1 MMKTKV
7 LLAVDKRNDPQVVC
21 AYLADRFRAHE
32 IEIDVLNVLPSEV
45 EDQDASGAVQ
55 GSLLDASQ
63 APGSHHECA
72 SNLVSAFLHELRD
85 KHGLATVRTHVEYGD
100 AATVIIACSKRWHSS
115 VILIEAPKSRG
126 LLTACRFDGVTRR
139 LLARASCP
147 VELLRNRPV
156 STKDAGKVMVPVA
169 LEQLASFPFS
179 QLQRLP
185 LEPGSSLHL
194 LGILPPPFDD
204 SRLEASPAAIVKAL
218 HESRL
223 FRERAEKQLEE
234 VCQELA
240 GELEAGTSVQFE
252 VVEGCAHDCTSESAR
267 RLQASLVVMSMHA
280 DHGFARSWFSRL
292 APEAIAL
299 SSISPVMLL
308 KAPEQAV
315 AGECEQ
321 AESQFARLSSR

>member
-1 MMKTKV
+1 MKTKV

-21 AYLADRFRAHE
+21 AYIADRFRSHE
-32 IEIDVLNVLPSEV
+32 IEIDVLSVLPAEAES
-45 EDQDASGAVQ
+45 QDAAGAVQ
-55 GSLLDASQ
+55 GSLLDVSRA
-63 APGSHHECA
+63 AGSHHECA
-72 SNLVSAFLHELRD
+72 SSLVSAFLHELRD
-85 KHGLATVRTHVEYGD
+85 KHGLAKVRTHVEYGD
-100 AATVIIACSKRWHSS
+100 AATVILSSSKRWHSS

-126 LLTACRFDGVTRR
+126 FLTACRFDGVTRR

-147 VELLRNRPV
+147 VELLRTRPV
-156 STKDAGKVMVPVA
+156 DTGRSGKVMVPVA

-179 QLQRLP
+179 LLQRLP

-204 SRLEASPAAIVKAL
+204 SRLEASPAALVKAL

-223 FRERAEKQLEE
+223 FRERAEEQLEA

-240 GELEAGTSVQFE
+240 DELEPGMSVQFE
-252 VVEGCAHDCTSESAR
+252 VVEGCAHECTADSAR
-267 RLQASLVVMSMHA
+267 RLQTSLIVMSMQA
-280 DHGFARSWFSRL
+280 DEGLARSWFSRL

-308 KAPEQAV
+308 RAPDQSV
-315 AGECEQ
+315 AGEREP
-321 AESQFARLSSR
+321 AESQFARFSSR